1 MLENLKALSLF
12 VGLCVLWSGIT
23 YSEEIPIRVDGKVV
37 KVDEAKRTLVLG
49 FEHPAT
55 GVHEEREFFVSEG
68 AGFKDFKKL
77 SELKEGDLVSL
88 DFLDYKPTPKVV
100 YINYIPLKKVY
111 FTRKQI
117 AEALARMKSGSH
129 EEKGKEN

>member
-1 MLENLKALSLF
+1 MLKESKMLTFLI
-12 VGLCVLWSGIT
+12 GLCLLWNGTT

-37 KVDEAKRTLVLG
+37 SIDETKRMLVLG

-77 SELKEGDLVSL
+77 SELKKGDLVSL
-88 DFLDYKPTPKVV
+88 DYLDYKPTPKAIYV
-100 YINYIPLKKVY
+100 ILIPLSKVY
-111 FTRKQI
+111 FTHKQI
-117 AEALARMKSGSH
+117 AEALVKMKSGSN
-129 EEKGKEN
+129 EDKSKEN